1 MIWNFE
7 AKIFAEVKL
16 GTSLKFGTSA
26 KVSSGQVLEFE
37 EILIRLMHYLIRLV
51 INKNKGTH

>member
-26 KVSSGQVLEFE
+26 KVSSGQVLRVWRDFNQ
-37 EILIRLMHYLIRLV
+37 IDALFDPTCH
-51 INKNKGTH
+51 H